1 MGGSDRIKELKER
14 ERTMQ
19 RYFDM
24 AEKAAVSLDP
34 DLLDNIL
41 KESRKTCGTAPDI
54 EYSRL
59 GGDRYGFFY
68 SLFDSYYSMVCS
80 AAGDRNIIKDLS
92 RRFRKSSSVLLR
104 YGILPDMKMMTSWN
118 AICTGKLSNPFLLKA
133 YNANQS
139 EAHLPNRANITDI
152 FNMQYPQYMPYL
164 EYSPEQRL
172 MFDEFIHFTALLE
185 KDHRSE
191 NRFGEILSLYNFER
205 IKSDAKAICGAVDE
219 SEIEEKA
226 DIDEMNINLARMF
239 DFYMKSAHAA
249 MTEEDGI
256 LHHFNGDREKMKE
269 FMAHNKTGSVTA
281 VPLDVPETR
290 AENEA
295 AYAQKIFSRDLMC
308 PSLAT
313 VISPR
318 AAKAAVRI
326 GAALFSPSVLAKA
339 NIDENATGILA
350 RGFSFDKMV
359 GMTEE
364 YYRFKKSLFVPGER
378 PLRLKELSELA
389 EMPLPE
395 YLGTLRGYPEV
406 CIKDPHGRKIEYKH
420 YDLERGL
427 GSPPSP
433 WSDKQNSFAWLQL
446 FAGFAYPEQGKP
458 IGNWSAEEIKKAF
471 GIPDISDNYR
481 EAAIASVKEEFEL
494 PEDYDFER

>member
-1 MGGSDRIKELKER
+1 MSRSDRIKELKER
-14 ERTMQ
+14 EGTMR

-34 DLLDNIL
+34 DLLDRIL
-41 KESRKTCGTAPDI
+41 EEARKNCGTAPDI

-59 GGDRYGFFY
+59 GSDRYGFFY
-68 SLFDSYYSMVCS
+68 SLLDSYYSMVHN
-80 AAGDRNIIKDLS
+80 AAGDKNIIRDLTY
-92 RRFRKSSSVLLR
+92 RFRKSSSVLLKH
-104 YGILPDMKMMTSWN
+104 GILPDMKTMTSWN
-118 AICTGKLSNPFLLKA
+118 AICTGKLNNPFLLKT

-139 EAHLPNRANITDI
+139 EAHLPDSANITDI

-172 MFDEFIHFTALLE
+172 MFDEFVHFTAVLE
-185 KDHRSE
+185 KHHSGKD
-191 NRFGEILSLYNFER
+191 RFSKILSLYGFEH
-205 IKSDAKAICGAVDE
+205 IKSDARAICETSDE
-219 SEIEEKA
+219 SEIEKRA
-226 DIDEMNINLARMF
+226 DIDEMNINLARNF
-239 DFYMKSAHAA
+239 DFLMKLAHAA
-249 MTEEDGI
+249 IMEEDGI
-256 LHHFNGDREKMKE
+256 LRHFDGNRENMKK
-269 FMAHNKTGSVTA
+269 FMAQNKTGSVTA
-281 VPLDVPETR
+281 VPLDVPDTR

-295 AYAQKIFSRDLMC
+295 AYARSIFSKDLMC
-308 PSLAT
+308 PSFART
-313 VISPR
+313 ISPR

-339 NIDENATGILA
+339 NIDENVTGILA
-350 RGFSFDKMV
+350 RSFSFDEMV

-389 EMPLPE
+389 EMPLPR

-433 WSDKQNSFAWLQL
+433 WSDKQNSFEWLQL
-446 FAGFAYPEQGKP
+446 FAGFAYPVQGKAL
-458 IGNWSAEEIKKAF
+458 GDWSAEEIKKVF
-471 GIPDISDNYR
+471 KIPDISDDYG
-481 EAAIASVKEEFEL
+481 EAAIAAVKEEFEL
-494 PEDYDFER
+494 PKDCEFER